1 MLKRFPTR
9 TTAPGQGDT
18 RRSRMRAVA
27 WLLASGTMMH
37 LYPAQADV
45 PYVLVKTNMVV
56 TSVAMKPYDVNPTRM
71 LVCGIAAKL
80 GAAATSPDAHV
91 PFCFGKD
98 LKRPG
103 SSPMEVMLRAVFM
116 QQRPLRMFLG
126 PKQLTFEG
134 KPALE
139 LIRMVECSGKQDCP

>member
-1 MLKRFPTR
+1 MLRRFPTR
-9 TTAPGQGDT
+9 TTARDRAAPGGRACAPGVVAGI
-18 RRSRMRAVA
+18 RRDD
-27 WLLASGTMMH
+27 ASF
-37 LYPAQADV
+37 PALADV

-56 TSVAMKPYDVNPTRM
+56 TSVAMKPYEVTPTRM

-80 GAAATSPDAHV
+80 GAAASSPDAHV

-98 LKRPG
+98 LKRSG

>member
-1 MLKRFPTR
+1 MLKRSS
-9 TTAPGQGDT
+9 APAAAPIPGGT
-18 RRSRMRAVA
+18 KRARMRALA
-27 WLLASGTMMH
+27 SLLASGAMTH
-37 LYPAQADV
+37 ISPALANV

-56 TSVAMKPYDVNPTRM
+56 TSVAMKPYEVTPTRM

-80 GAAATSPDAHV
+80 GAAASSPDAHV

-98 LKRPG
+98 LKRSG

-126 PKQLTFEG
+126 PKQLVFEG